1 MPFHSKSKHNAQVR
15 GILVFFLAGIKPLV
29 ALEIMQSMKSK
40 LATQMGNG
48 GFSITIQQNKHGI
61 SLMLA
66 DG

>member
-1 MPFHSKSKHNAQVR
+1 MPFHSKSKHNAQVH

-48 GFSITIQQNKHGI
+48 GFFITIQENKDGI
-61 SLMLA
+61 SPMLA
-66 DG
+66 VG

>member
-40 LATQMGNG
+40 LATQMENG
-48 GFSITIQQNKHGI
+48 GFFITIQLNKDGI
-61 SLMLA
+61 SPMLA
-66 DG
+66 VG